1 MRFGEGEAFRSIF
14 PPERLQRIARME
26 AEHFW
31 FVGRRMGIARWLRA
45 VGPLDGWVLDAG
57 CGTGAHVQWLARQGL
72 RPLGLDLLADGLR
85 GLRAQEPVLPLIQ
98 GSAERMPFRDGA
110 MAMVL
115 FLDVLEHLDDRTGL
129 REAFRVLSPGGWLLL
144 SAPAMPWLWSARDV
158 AAGHRRRYTHRTLE
172 ARLREAGFQIVR
184 WQRYPFFLFPWIVA
198 TRILS
203 RIYPAVLERE
213 ERPGRIL
220 NAWLTALVQM
230 EVTLG
235 RWIRWPLGST
245 LLVLAR
251 KPISLME

>member
-1 MRFGEGEAFRSIF
+1 
-14 PPERLQRIARME
+14 
-26 AEHFW
+26 
-31 FVGRRMGIARWLRA
+31 
-45 VGPLDGWVLDAG
+45 
-57 CGTGAHVQWLARQGL
+57 
-72 RPLGLDLLADGLR
+72 
-85 GLRAQEPVLPLIQ
+85 
-98 GSAERMPFRDGA
+98 
-110 MAMVL
+110 
-115 FLDVLEHLDDRTGL
+115 
-129 REAFRVLSPGGWLLL
+129 
-144 SAPAMPWLWSARDV
+144 
-158 AAGHRRRYTHRTLE
+158 
-172 ARLREAGFQIVR
+172 VR

-220 NAWLTALVQM
+220 NAWLTALVRM